1 MKEKESKAKDSQRIK
16 NPNLPSTSDNE
27 VDIMSKNLN
36 NKKENH
42 IKDKKH
48 SFPPIDYEKPPH
60 Y

>member
-16 NPNLPSTSDNE
+16 NPNLPSASDDE

-36 NKKENH
+36 KKKKNH
-42 IKDKKH
+42 TKDKKR

>member
-16 NPNLPSTSDNE
+16 NPNLPSASDDE

-48 SFPPIDYEKPPH
+48 SFPPIDCEKPPH